1 MRFTYS
7 ARTRTGELQNG
18 NIEAGSLDGALNIL
32 QRHNL
37 IVVDVQAEKEMPFL
51 AQRIKFFQKVKAKEK
66 MIFSRQI
73 ATLFAAKIPLVESL
87 RTLSTQMENLFFRDI
102 VQQVAADV
110 DSGTTLSSALE
121 KHPKAF
127 TGFYVH
133 MVRAGEVSG
142 KLEEVFEYLAV
153 HEERDYTIRSKVK
166 SVMTYPIV
174 ILSFFILVFVLV
186 LIFIIPPLKDILLSG
201 GMELPFLTKMVL
213 FFSDAVINYWYLVG
227 IVAASAGSGLFY
239 FFTSEQ
245 GLDLWD
251 NIKLKIP
258 IVGKL
263 FQKIYL
269 ARFCENLHTL
279 IIGGLPITQSLEV
292 TATVI
297 GSKKYQLIIE
307 QAVEE
312 VRRGNPINAV
322 LKRYP
327 EFPPLV
333 VSMVA
338 VGESTGRL
346 DQTLKN
352 VSDFYQREVSDAID
366 TLVSLI
372 EPAMI
377 ALLGIGTGVFLAA
390 VLIPIYN
397 IAQGMG

>member
-1 MRFTYS
+1 M
-7 ARTRTGELQNG
+7 QNG

-32 QRHNL
+32 QRHSL
-37 IVVDVQAEKEMPFL
+37 IVVDIQAEKESAFL
-51 AQRIKFFQKVKAKEK
+51 VKKIKFFQKVKPKEK

-73 ATLFAAKIPLVESL
+73 ATLFSSKIPLVEAL
-87 RTLSTQMENLFFRDI
+87 RTLSSQMENQFFAEI
-102 VQQVAADV
+102 IQQVAADV

-127 TGFYVH
+127 VDFYVH

-142 KLEEVFEYLAV
+142 KLEEVFEYLAQ
-153 HEERDYTIRSKVK
+153 HEERDYAIRSKIS
-166 SVMTYPIV
+166 SVMVYPAV
-174 ILSFFILVFVLV
+174 ILSFFLVVFILV
-186 LIFIIPPLKDILLSG
+186 LIFIIPPLKDILMSG
-201 GMELPFLTKMVL
+201 GQELPFLTRIIL
-213 FFSDAVINYWYLVG
+213 ALSDAVMGYWYLLPVVLGGVG
-227 IVAASAGSGLFY
+227 GGVYY
-239 FFTSEQ
+239 FFTTEQ
-245 GLDLWD
+245 GKDAWDLV
-251 NIKLKIP
+251 KLKVPVI
-258 IVGKL
+258 GKL
-263 FQKIYL
+263 FQKVYL
-269 ARFCENLHTL
+269 ARFCENLSTL

-297 GSKKYQLIIE
+297 GSKKYRQILE

-312 VRRGNPINAV
+312 VRRGNPINTV
-322 LKRYP
+322 LKRYA

-338 VGESTGRL
+338 VGEQTGRL

-372 EPAMI
+372 EPVMI

-390 VLIPIYN
+390 VLLPIYN
-397 IAQGMG
+397 IAQGM